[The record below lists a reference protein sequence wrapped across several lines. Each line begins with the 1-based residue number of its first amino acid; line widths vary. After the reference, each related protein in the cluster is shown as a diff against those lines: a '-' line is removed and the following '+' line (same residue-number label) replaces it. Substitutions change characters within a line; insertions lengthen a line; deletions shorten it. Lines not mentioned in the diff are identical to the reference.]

1 MQFQVKYDSSIL
13 WKGKTQFFT
22 YTLHRALVIA
32 DEGWMKPGYMIAWE
46 NGTES
51 DVAEVYVDDQI
62 EPGNGLYGDQLGSVE
77 ETDKP
82 LPEPDRRDVE
92 YFAELFR
99 ELCEGGKDGIHLL
112 DSEILI

>member
-1 MQFQVKYDSSIL
+1 MQFQVKYDPTIL

-32 DEGWMKPGYMIAWE
+32 DEGWMKPGYMLAWE

-62 EPGNGLYGDQLGSVE
+62 EPGNGLYGDMIDRAE
-77 ETDKP
+77 RTDKP
-82 LPEPDRRDVE
+82 LPEPDPKDVQE
-92 YFAELFR
+92 FATLFE
-99 ELCEGGKDGIHLL
+99 ELCDSGEAPLL
-112 DSEILI
+112 DSEILL